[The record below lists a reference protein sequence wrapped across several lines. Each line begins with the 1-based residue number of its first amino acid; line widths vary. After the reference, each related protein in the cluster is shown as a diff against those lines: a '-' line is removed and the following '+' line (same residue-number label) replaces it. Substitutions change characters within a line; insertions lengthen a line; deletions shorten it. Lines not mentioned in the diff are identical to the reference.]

1 MFYRYPINDVHIHLF
16 DPKDIDECIAMVDEC
31 GYTNW
36 TFLACTVIDSPFALT
51 QNLLCALV
59 KLKEGGRCQAFGS
72 FHYDGDVVPD
82 ADDLLRQIQWFD
94 QAGFDGIKMLDL
106 TNALI
111 VGVILAVIFTVLRPV
126 MRLILSVLN
135 FCTLGLLYIAV
146 DAWLVWTAAGL
157 VDNSVVF
164 ENYWW
169 ALAVAVI
176 INVARTL
183 VDAACGD
190 LKR

>member
-1 MFYRYPINDVHIHLF
+1 MPCLRHLSGLRSRWLRCRCA
-16 DPKDIDECIAMVDEC
+16 PN
-31 GYTNW
+31 T
-36 TFLACTVIDSPFALT
+36 LT
-51 QNLLCALV
+51 
-59 KLKEGGRCQAFGS
+59 
-72 FHYDGDVVPD
+72 
-82 ADDLLRQIQWFD
+82 
-94 QAGFDGIKMLDL
+94 
-106 TNALI
+106 
-111 VGVILAVIFTVLRPV
+111 PV

-157 VDNSVVF
+157 VENSVVF
-164 ENYWW
+164 DNYWW

-183 VDAACGD
+183 VDAAGGD

>member
-1 MFYRYPINDVHIHLF
+1 MQKKVRII
-16 DPKDIDECIAMVDEC
+16 VDSASDMAATRPE
-31 GYTNW
+31 
-36 TFLACTVIDSPFALT
+36 LTVLPMT
-51 QNLLCALV
+51 V
-59 KLKEGGRCQAFGS
+59 AFGGEE
-72 FHYDGDVVPD
+72 YLDGV
-82 ADDLLRQIQWFD
+82 
-94 QAGFDGIKMLDL
+94 KMLDL

-157 VDNSVVF
+157 VENSVVF

>member
-1 MFYRYPINDVHIHLF
+1 MPPAAQGHAQAGKVCYNKKVCVESGRAGGRSHV
-16 DPKDIDECIAMVDEC
+16 C
-31 GYTNW
+31 GICQVCGHGG
-36 TFLACTVIDSPFALT
+36 AVP
-51 QNLLCALV
+51 LCAEYL
-59 KLKEGGRCQAFGS
+59 
-72 FHYDGDVVPD
+72 DGV
-82 ADDLLRQIQWFD
+82 
-94 QAGFDGIKMLDL
+94 KMLDL
-106 TNALI
+106 TNALV
-111 VGVILAVIFTVLRPV
+111 VGVILAAIYTVLRPV

-157 VDNSVVF
+157 VENSVVF
-164 ENYWW
+164 DSYWW

-183 VDAACGD
+183 VDAAGGD

>member
-1 MFYRYPINDVHIHLF
+1 MF
-16 DPKDIDECIAMVDEC
+16 C
-31 GYTNW
+31 GILR
-36 TFLACTVIDSPFALT
+36 FLVTAAAVP
-51 QNLLCALV
+51 LCAELM
-59 KLKEGGRCQAFGS
+59 GGVRAVDMSNAIVLG
-72 FHYDGDVVPD
+72 
-82 ADDLLRQIQWFD
+82 LL
-94 QAGFDGIKMLDL
+94 
-106 TNALI
+106 
-111 VGVILAVIFTVLRPV
+111 LAVVYTVLRPLL
-126 MRLILSVLN
+126 RLLLKVVN

-157 VDNSVVF
+157 VENSVVF

-183 VDAACGD
+183 VDAAGGD

>member
-1 MFYRYPINDVHIHLF
+1 MFAAFVRFAV
-16 DPKDIDECIAMVDEC
+16 
-31 GYTNW
+31 
-36 TFLACTVIDSPFALT
+36 TVAAVP
-51 QNLLCALV
+51 LCAEYL
-59 KLKEGGRCQAFGS
+59 
-72 FHYDGDVVPD
+72 DGV
-82 ADDLLRQIQWFD
+82 
-94 QAGFDGIKMLDL
+94 KMLDL
-106 TNALI
+106 TNALV
-111 VGVILAVIFTVLRPV
+111 VGVILAAIYTVRRPV

-157 VDNSVVF
+157 VENSVVF
-164 ENYWW
+164 DNYWW

-183 VDAACGD
+183 VDAAGGD

>member
-1 MFYRYPINDVHIHLF
+1 MFAAFVRFAV
-16 DPKDIDECIAMVDEC
+16 
-31 GYTNW
+31 
-36 TFLACTVIDSPFALT
+36 TVAAVP
-51 QNLLCALV
+51 LCAEHL
-59 KLKEGGRCQAFGS
+59 
-72 FHYDGDVVPD
+72 DGV
-82 ADDLLRQIQWFD
+82 
-94 QAGFDGIKMLDL
+94 KMLDL
-106 TNALI
+106 TNALV
-111 VGVILAVIFTVLRPV
+111 VGVILAAIYTVLRPV

-157 VDNSVVF
+157 VENSVAF
-164 ENYWW
+164 DNYWW

-183 VDAACGD
+183 VDAAGGD